1 MQIYGFIRIIIFFQA
16 GKAHNQ
22 HKQPSPRMEN
32 CCPAH
37 PFVKWAG
44 GKTQL
49 IEEIRKFLPL
59 DLEKRKHLTYIE
71 PFVGGGAVFFWI
83 LQEYPNIERAIIN
96 DINQELVDTYHV
108 IKNDVENL
116 ILSLQELQQE
126 YISLALPERTAY
138 FLEKRQIFNKK
149 NIHNTNL
156 AALFIFLNRTC
167 FNGLY
172 RVNAKGEFNVPHG
185 KYRNPKIADENN
197 LRACSQLL
205 QKVEILCGDFERTS
219 RYADPNSIFYLDPP
233 YKPLTATSAFT
244 SYTKHGFDDSEQIR
258 LGRFCQ
264 KIARKGALF
273 IESNSD
279 PKNINS
285 QDTFFDSLYETFL
298 IRRVS
303 ATRMINANAS
313 KRGAISELLI
323 SNIANRQ
330 P

>member
-1 MQIYGFIRIIIFFQA
+1 
-16 GKAHNQ
+16 
-22 HKQPSPRMEN
+22 MEN

-49 IEEIRKFLPL
+49 IEEIRKVLPL

-205 QKVEILCGDFERTS
+205 QKVEILDGDFEQTES
-219 RYADPNSIFYLDPP
+219 YVVSPTFVYCDPP
-233 YKPLTATSAFT
+233 YRPLDATSSFN
-244 SYTKHGFDDSEQIR
+244 SYAKETFDDVEQIR
-258 LGRFCQ
+258 LKKFVDRLSSRNC
-264 KIARKGALF
+264 AVML
-273 IESNSD
+273 SNSD
-279 PKNINS
+279 CKGRNPN
-285 QDTFFDSLYETFL
+285 DTFFDDLYRNYIIE
-298 IRRVS
+298 RVYAS
-303 ATRMINANAS
+303 RFVNANPA
-313 KRGAISELLI
+313 KRGKLTELLI
-323 SNIANRQ
+323 RNYAKAMPANNRQ
-330 P
+330 NNFNFNINRIHEQSTYAGTV